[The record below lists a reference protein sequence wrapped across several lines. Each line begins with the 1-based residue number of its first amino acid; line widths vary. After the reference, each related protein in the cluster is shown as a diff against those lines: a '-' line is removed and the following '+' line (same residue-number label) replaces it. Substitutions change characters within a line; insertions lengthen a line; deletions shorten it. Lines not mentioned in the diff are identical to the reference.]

1 MTSDLQ
7 RSPIHLLHR
16 AGQCAADIFR
26 AELERSELTPRQLA
40 ILISIAENEGESQ
53 TVLVE
58 RTGVDRSTLAD
69 VVRRMQ
75 KKGLVQRR
83 RTREDARA
91 YSVKLTE
98 AGRELLQKGEPLARR
113 VDQRLLQALPDKHRK
128 QFLEALQSVVATL
141 QAAEK

>member
-98 AGRELLQKGEPLARR
+98 AGPSRGASINGSSRPFRISTGSS
-113 VDQRLLQALPDKHRK
+113 
-128 QFLEALQSVVATL
+128 FL
-141 QAAEK
+141 KRYNP